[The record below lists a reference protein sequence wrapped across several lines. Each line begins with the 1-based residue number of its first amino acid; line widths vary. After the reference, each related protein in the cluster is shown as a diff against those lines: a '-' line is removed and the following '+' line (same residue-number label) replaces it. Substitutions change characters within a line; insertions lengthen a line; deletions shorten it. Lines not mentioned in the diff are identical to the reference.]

1 MNKNCVIINVAR
13 GPIVNEKDLYIA
25 LKNKLIGGAIIDTW
39 YRYPEKKI
47 KRALNLLDL
56 ILSIKKYCNDTT
68 SICSLI

>member
-39 YRYPEKKI
+39 YRYPEK
-47 KRALNLLDL
+47 R
-56 ILSIKKYCNDTT
+56 
-68 SICSLI
+68 